1 MVLAHDLGPNW
12 ELVSDAI
19 NSTLQFKV
27 SLFNVDDLIY
37 ILNCDFISTK
47 FVPFNLLLF
56 CQLNRIII
64 FLFM

>member
-27 SLFNVDDLIY
+27 SLFNVDE
-37 ILNCDFISTK
+37 
-47 FVPFNLLLF
+47 LF
-56 CQLNRIII
+56 
-64 FLFM
+64 